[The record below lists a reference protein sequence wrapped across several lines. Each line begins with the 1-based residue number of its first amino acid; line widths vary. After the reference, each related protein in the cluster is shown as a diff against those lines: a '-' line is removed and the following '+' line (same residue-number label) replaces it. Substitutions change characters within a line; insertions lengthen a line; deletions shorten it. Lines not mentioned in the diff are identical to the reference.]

1 MNKKTVFS
9 LYKKE
14 MLDIFRDKK
23 TMIIMVLVPL
33 FLYPCM
39 MLGMMLIMSN
49 ISKESL
55 EKTYQI
61 GIVECA
67 ETALVEELLLDEED
81 EFEYFFETKVY
92 ESANACETAL
102 NAQEIDAF
110 IDITMAED
118 GRTSY
123 EVGYFSSAP
132 DSISASNYAEEIL
145 RAYKDE
151 LRNELIA
158 ERFDDYE
165 QVLNPVVIGNRNVA
179 TIEESTGSIFGYIIP
194 FMLITSILISIFI
207 CRTNRQRYN
216 WYHPNNHNYR
226 QQQ

>member
-61 GIVECA
+61 GIVDC
-67 ETALVEELLLDEED
+67 EEAKQIEKLLLDEED
-81 EFEYFFETKVY
+81 EFEYFFETSVY
-92 ESANACETAL
+92 ENAEAGEKAL
-102 NAQEIDAF
+102 NEQRIDAF
-110 IDITMAED
+110 INIDNVED
-118 GRTSY
+118 GRSSY
-123 EVGYFSSAP
+123 EIAFFSSAP
-132 DSISASNYAEEIL
+132 DSVSASSYAQTIL
-145 RAYKDE
+145 DAYRTE
-151 LRNELIA
+151 LRNDIIK
-158 ERFDDYE
+158 E
-165 QVLNPVVIGNRNVA
+165 QFGEYDSVLNPIVVSTRNIA
-179 TIEESTGSIFGYIIP
+179 TIEESTGSVFGYIIP
-194 FMLITSILISIFI
+194 FMLITSILMGAVYPAIDVTAGE
-207 CRTNRQRYN
+207 RE
-216 WYHPNNHNYR
+216 
-226 QQQ
+226 